1 MWPMRSKRRFP
12 HRHVRSGIKDGLDD
26 GTFLDTIEEQ
36 NARISR
42 LVERL
47 LSLSRIE
54 SREYPLSPIALDT
67 ILHKCMEDQ
76 RMALHARGL
85 SFQEELAC
93 DVEIMGN
100 SELVALL
107 FPTCCQTR

>member
-1 MWPMRSKRRFP
+1 MYASC
-12 HRHVRSGIKDGLDD
+12 IKDGLDD
-26 GTFLDTIEEQ
+26 GAFLDTIEEQ

-67 ILHKCMEDQ
+67 ILHKCMEEQ

-93 DVEIMGN
+93 EETV
-100 SELVALL
+100 SLL
-107 FPTCCQTR
+107 PCCFPTCCQTR

>member
-1 MWPMRSKRRFP
+1 MYASC
-12 HRHVRSGIKDGLDD
+12 IKDGLDD
-26 GTFLDTIEEQ
+26 GAFLDTIEEQ

-54 SREYPLSPIALDT
+54 SREYPLSPIVLDT
-67 ILHKCMEDQ
+67 ILHKCMEEQ

-93 DVEIMGN
+93 EETV
-100 SELVALL
+100 SLL
-107 FPTCCQTR
+107 PCCFPTCCQTR